1 MSEWLRRWTRNPL
14 GSARRGSNPLGV
26 VSVSR
31 CMNHCS
37 LFEISTHGVL
47 MISVNRPPL
56 SRHIHVKTPI
66 ERMRHNLTVVYNR
79 LAFLSTSSPLSPS
92 RGLHV
97 FTLVQ
102 TFHCAH
108 IPRRPEVG
116 SERSP
121 CAFTAVAQ
129 ATRHQIA
136 SPHFPPE
143 LLPACYFNMVDKM
156 LLSQSFKSLLHG
168 TMV

>member
-1 MSEWLRRWTRNPL
+1 
-14 GSARRGSNPLGV
+14 
-26 VSVSR
+26 
-31 CMNHCS
+31 
-37 LFEISTHGVL
+37 

-66 ERMRHNLTVVYNR
+66 ARMRHNLTIVYNR

-97 FTLVQ
+97 FTLVK

-168 TMV
+168 PMVQRLALWTLNPAIAVQICVGPVYMMNIAFWKHL